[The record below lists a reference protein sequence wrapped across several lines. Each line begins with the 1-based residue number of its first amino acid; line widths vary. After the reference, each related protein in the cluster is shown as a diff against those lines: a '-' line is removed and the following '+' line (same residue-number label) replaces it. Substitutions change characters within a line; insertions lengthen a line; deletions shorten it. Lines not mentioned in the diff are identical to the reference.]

1 MRLMMNK
8 DLRKLELLQFVKAFL
23 KKEYPLILS
32 KKFSKKIMSRINK
45 EPIYI
50 IRPFLQNTLRIASA
64 VTFAVVTLFL
74 LQSFT
79 ANDTEYSKS
88 TISNPNIIPS
98 KNVINK
104 PDECERNQNQ
114 EIKSDTINC
123 K

>member
-1 MRLMMNK
+1 MMNK
-8 DLRKLELLQFVKAFL
+8 DLKKLELLQFVKAFL
-23 KKEYPLILS
+23 KKEYPLTLS
-32 KKFSKKIMSRINK
+32 KKFSKRIMSRINK
-45 EPIYI
+45 ETIYT
-50 IRPFLQNTLRIASA
+50 IRPFFQNTLRIASA

-74 LQSFT
+74 LQNFT
-79 ANDTEYSKS
+79 ANDIEYSKS
-88 TISNPNIIPS
+88 TISNPNTIPS

>member
-1 MRLMMNK
+1 MNK

-32 KKFSKKIMSRINK
+32 KKFSKRIMSKINK
-45 EPIYI
+45 EATYT
-50 IRPFLQNTLRIASA
+50 IRPFFQNTLRIASA

-74 LQSFT
+74 FQSFT
-79 ANDTEYSKS
+79 TNDIEYSKS
-88 TISNPNIIPS
+88 TINNPNIIPS
-98 KNVINK
+98 RNVINK

>member
-1 MRLMMNK
+1 MNK
-8 DLRKLELLQFVKAFL
+8 DLKKIELLQFVKAFL

-32 KKFSKKIMSRINK
+32 KKFSKKIMSQINQINK
-45 EPIYI
+45 ETTYT

-79 ANDTEYSKS
+79 TNDIEYSKS
-88 TISNPNIIPS
+88 TISNPSIIPS
-98 KNVINK
+98 KNVINR

>member
-1 MRLMMNK
+1 MMNK
-8 DLRKLELLQFVKAFL
+8 NLRKLELLQFVKAFL
-23 KKEYPLILS
+23 KKEYPPLLS
-32 KKFSKKIMSRINK
+32 KKFSKIIMLRINK
-45 EPIYI
+45 EPIYT

-79 ANDTEYSKS
+79 TNDIEYSKS

>member
-1 MRLMMNK
+1 MMNK

-23 KKEYPLILS
+23 KKEYPPILS
-32 KKFSKKIMSRINK
+32 KKFSKRIMSRINK
-45 EPIYI
+45 EPTYT

-79 ANDTEYSKS
+79 TNDIEYSKS

-104 PDECERNQNQ
+104 LDECEKNQNQ

>member
-1 MRLMMNK
+1 MMNK
-8 DLRKLELLQFVKAFL
+8 DLKKIELLQFVKAFL
-23 KKEYPLILS
+23 KKEYPLTLS
-32 KKFSKKIMSRINK
+32 KKFSKRIMSRINK
-45 EPIYI
+45 EPTYT

-79 ANDTEYSKS
+79 TNDIEYSKS
-88 TISNPNIIPS
+88 TISNPSIIPS
-98 KNVINK
+98 KNVINR